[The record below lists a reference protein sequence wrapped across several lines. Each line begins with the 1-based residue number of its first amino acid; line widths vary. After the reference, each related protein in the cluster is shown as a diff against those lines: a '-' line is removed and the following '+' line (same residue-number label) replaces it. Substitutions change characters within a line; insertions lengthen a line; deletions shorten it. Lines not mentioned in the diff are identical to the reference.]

1 MTVKTKS
8 NEKTTSVISQAILV
22 KILVKIL
29 KQFWLKYGF
38 RHQAL
43 CIDCLIFASKNPC
56 NQMLYLSKKYD
67 FYIYLGFYILRL
79 TLLAIKKRCKIDERW
94 LRK

>member
-43 CIDCLIFASKNPC
+43 CIDSLIFASKTRVIKCYISQKNTISIFRLLHTKI
-56 NQMLYLSKKYD
+56 NASSNKK
-67 FYIYLGFYILRL
+67 
-79 TLLAIKKRCKIDERW
+79 KCKIDERW